1 MKTIIKKLL
10 AHYWL
15 VYPVLI
21 LKMFIYYWQTK
32 RLDMLSIYDVPLLSL
47 LFLFCVFEAFSF
59 KESKPR
65 RYGFYIVYT
74 LITLIMLA
82 DAAYSSYFG
91 KYVSVNQLYQITSLG
106 QIAGD
111 GDVIGASVSPWCL
124 LTLIDYPFVLYWYRL
139 RNKGKK
145 GMLDELAKC
154 WPEKF
159 HFKNVWKE
167 KKFMLSLIKSALHII
182 IYIVAICA
190 WYYYGLNPQNLRS
203 VQQVNHI
210 EFFTYHTNDIVVNV
224 VGKLKR
230 SSVDEKA
237 IQKKM
242 KSIVPKSSGTAYKGV
257 AKGKNLILIQT
268 ESFNNFVIGATYNG
282 QEITPNLNKLLK
294 KDTIISTIFIQQPV
308 WEIHV
313 MQNFQR

>member
-47 LFLFCVFEAFSF
+47 LFLLCVFEAFSF

-91 KYVSVNQLYQITSLG
+91 KYVSINQLYQITSLG

-145 GMLDELAKC
+145 RNA
-154 WPEKF
+154 
-159 HFKNVWKE
+159 
-167 KKFMLSLIKSALHII
+167 
-182 IYIVAICA
+182 
-190 WYYYGLNPQNLRS
+190 
-203 VQQVNHI
+203 
-210 EFFTYHTNDIVVNV
+210 
-224 VGKLKR
+224 
-230 SSVDEKA
+230 
-237 IQKKM
+237 
-242 KSIVPKSSGTAYKGV
+242 
-257 AKGKNLILIQT
+257 
-268 ESFNNFVIGATYNG
+268 
-282 QEITPNLNKLLK
+282 
-294 KDTIISTIFIQQPV
+294 
-308 WEIHV
+308 
-313 MQNFQR
+313 

>member
-47 LFLFCVFEAFSF
+47 LFLFCVFEVFSF

-91 KYVSVNQLYQITSLG
+91 KYVSINQLYQITSLG

-111 GDVIGASVSPWCL
+111 E
-124 LTLIDYPFVLYWYRL
+124 
-139 RNKGKK
+139 
-145 GMLDELAKC
+145 M
-154 WPEKF
+154 
-159 HFKNVWKE
+159 
-167 KKFMLSLIKSALHII
+167 
-182 IYIVAICA
+182 
-190 WYYYGLNPQNLRS
+190 
-203 VQQVNHI
+203 
-210 EFFTYHTNDIVVNV
+210 
-224 VGKLKR
+224 
-230 SSVDEKA
+230 
-237 IQKKM
+237 
-242 KSIVPKSSGTAYKGV
+242 
-257 AKGKNLILIQT
+257 
-268 ESFNNFVIGATYNG
+268 
-282 QEITPNLNKLLK
+282 
-294 KDTIISTIFIQQPV
+294 
-308 WEIHV
+308 
-313 MQNFQR
+313 

>member
-111 GDVIGASVSPWCL
+111 GDVIGARLTILLFYIGIACAIKVKKECL
-124 LTLIDYPFVLYWYRL
+124 MNWQSAGRKSFIL
-139 RNKGKK
+139 KMCGKK
-145 GMLDELAKC
+145 R
-154 WPEKF
+154 
-159 HFKNVWKE
+159 
-167 KKFMLSLIKSALHII
+167 
-182 IYIVAICA
+182 
-190 WYYYGLNPQNLRS
+190 NLC
-203 VQQVNHI
+203 
-210 EFFTYHTNDIVVNV
+210 Y
-224 VGKLKR
+224 L
-230 SSVDEKA
+230 
-237 IQKKM
+237 
-242 KSIVPKSSGTAYKGV
+242 
-257 AKGKNLILIQT
+257 
-268 ESFNNFVIGATYNG
+268 
-282 QEITPNLNKLLK
+282 
-294 KDTIISTIFIQQPV
+294 
-308 WEIHV
+308 
-313 MQNFQR
+313 

>member
-1 MKTIIKKLL
+1 
-10 AHYWL
+10 
-15 VYPVLI
+15 
-21 LKMFIYYWQTK
+21 
-32 RLDMLSIYDVPLLSL
+32 MLSVYDVPLLSL
-47 LFLFCVFEAFSF
+47 LFLFCVFEVFSF

-65 RYGFYIVYT
+65 RYGFYVVYT
-74 LITLIMLA
+74 LVTLIMLA

-91 KYVSVNQLYQITSLG
+91 KYISVNQLYQVTSLG

-111 GDVIGASVSPWCL
+111 GNVIGASVSPGCL

-145 GMLDELAKC
+145 GMLDELAKH
-154 WPEKF
+154 WPAKF
-159 HFKNVWKE
+159 SFKSLWKE
-167 KKFMLSLIKSALHII
+167 KKFTVSFIKSVFHII

-210 EFFTYHTNDIVVNV
+210 EFFTYHTNDVVVNV

-242 KSIVPKSSGTAYKGV
+242 KAIVPKSSGTAYKGA

-268 ESFNNFVIGATYNG
+268 ESFNNFVVGATYNG
-282 QEITPNLNKLLK
+282 QE
-294 KDTIISTIFIQQPV
+294 
-308 WEIHV
+308 
-313 MQNFQR
+313 